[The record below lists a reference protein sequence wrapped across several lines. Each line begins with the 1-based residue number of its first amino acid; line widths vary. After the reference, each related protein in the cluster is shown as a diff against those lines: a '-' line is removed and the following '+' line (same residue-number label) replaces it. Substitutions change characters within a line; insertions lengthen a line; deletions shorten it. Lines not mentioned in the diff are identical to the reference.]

1 LALAKVIVVD
11 ASKCYAC
18 LGCVVECAYHQ
29 AGAKADL
36 SLSPGAVSYAG
47 CAAAALTRNQT

>member
-1 LALAKVIVVD
+1 MAKVIVVD